1 MPDLT
6 ALSRRTGIPVPVL
19 QAIASAGQ
27 RHAQRVVLYGS
38 RARGD
43 HHPGSDIDFSSMSN
57 YPLFSLILN
66 ERF

>member
-38 RARGD
+38 RAPGGSPSRKRYRHRLLWQQRGL
-43 HHPGSDIDFSSMSN
+43 F
-57 YPLFSLILN
+57 PL
-66 ERF
+66 